1 MGSSPQVGQPVQ
13 DFTLQGG
20 ALAGDTFERSDYT
33 LSDAR
38 GRTVVL
44 AFYPGD
50 NTTVCTKQLCSYSSG
65 METLTGLDAEVW
77 GISPQGVDSHESFA
91 RTYGLR
97 MPLLAD
103 TGREIA
109 RAYGITAPGIG
120 VRRAV
125 FLIGPDGVL
134 RWKHVAVLGA
144 TFQSLDTLAE
154 HIAADQ
160 GPDGRLR
167 LAHSRA
173 AGRRQG
179 RDPAD
184 GVPHPTCPAVSN
196 RPPGTAASGS
206 RQPPAPC
213 RSVRAGG
220 HCGRSVTRAPQ
231 TAEVSG

>member
-13 DFTLQGG
+13 DFTLPGG
-20 ALAGDTFERSDYT
+20 TLTGDTFERSDYT
-33 LSDAR
+33 LSAAR
-38 GRTVVL
+38 GCTVVL

-65 METLTGLDAEVW
+65 METFTGLDAEVW

-154 HIAADQ
+154 HIAGIK
-160 GPDGRLR
+160 GPTGG
-167 LAHSRA
+167 LASPTPER
-173 AGRRQG
+173 
-179 RDPAD
+179 PAD
-184 GVPHPTCPAVSN
+184 DG
-196 RPPGTAASGS
+196 GTGTT
-206 RQPPAPC
+206 
-213 RSVRAGG
+213 G
-220 HCGRSVTRAPQ
+220 
-231 TAEVSG
+231 